1 MPRIPVR
8 VREALWKR
16 LFPDED
22 FRWSMNLR
30 AGDAA
35 AFFSPTRERAE
46 RLAER
51 RRLLGEMP
59 EHYALLDPGS
69 KPLVADTLDFLEP
82 WAGRFANLE
91 ELALGVESDWVL
103 MEADADGVFRIAAGA
118 VCFPSHWS
126 LPEKGGKT
134 LDEVHG
140 PVPRLNDEMERAINA
155 FLTKLAPGV
164 IRERENWGLTA
175 DSRLDQHP
183 RHERIRL
190 DGTQALD
197 AICLRLEQQLFAR
210 LRSGGLYF
218 GIAVSHHRLD
228 RLFARQPA
236 VCAGMARALRTMPDD
251 AAGYKGI
258 SEGRE
263 SLLRLFTS

>member
-1 MPRIPVR
+1 
-8 VREALWKR
+8 
-16 LFPDED
+16 
-22 FRWSMNLR
+22 MNLR

-35 AFFSPTRERAE
+35 AFFSPTPERAE

-51 RRLLGEMP
+51 RRLLDEMP
-59 EHYALLDPGS
+59 EHYALLDRAS
-69 KPLVADTLDFLEP
+69 WNLVADALDFLEP
-82 WAGRFANLE
+82 WTGR
-91 ELALGVESDWVL
+91 LASLDEIARGVESDWVL

-134 LDEVHG
+134 LAEVHG
-140 PVPRLNDEMERAINA
+140 PVPRLNDEMGRAIDA

-175 DSRLDQHP
+175 DPRLDQHP

-190 DGTQALD
+190 DGTQALN
-197 AICLRLEQQLFAR
+197 AIWLRLEQQLFAR

-218 GIAVSHHRLD
+218 GIVVRHHRLD
-228 RLFARQPA
+228 RLFAQDSSR
-236 VCAGMARALRTMPDD
+236 VAGLARALRTMPDD
-251 AAGYKGI
+251 AAGYKGL
-258 SEGRE
+258 SRGRE
-263 SLLRLFTS
+263 SLLRLLAT